1 MSDQSGSTVSERI
14 SCIIKIINIASGY
27 NNFNVELL

>member
-1 MSDQSGSTVSERI
+1 MSNQSGSTN
-14 SCIIKIINIASGY
+14 CIIKIINIASGY